1 MQRVVSGRYLSGI
14 GPRALALLPFLL
26 AAGVTAAQEVGWVV
40 TLTRGTVLQLVDGH
54 WDELANGDPISPGRA
69 IRTLQGGQ
77 ANLTGET
84 GQVHMGPN
92 TVVALVIENGTIAIQ
107 HYSGSM
113 VVAFQP
119 LHGAMIIHAPMATIT
134 TEGGIVVVDSTAGTD
149 AIHVTEGAAMVAL
162 ANGAAPFA
170 LRPGED
176 APMPGSTSPTPWI
189 APTAIDPVDTASAP
203 PTVSLVAPSTE
214 NVTVPAISGVGNPP
228 Q

>member
-1 MQRVVSGRYLSGI
+1 MQSVVSGRYISGI

-26 AAGVTAAQEVGWVV
+26 AAGATTAQEVGWVV
-40 TLTRGTVLQLVDGH
+40 SQTRGTVLQLVDGH
-54 WDELANGDPISPGRA
+54 WDELANGDAIGPGRA

-77 ANLTGET
+77 ANLTGEA

-92 TVVALVIENGTIAIQ
+92 TVIALVIENGAIAIQ

-113 VVAFQP
+113 VVAFLP

-134 TEGGIVVVDSTAGTD
+134 TEGGIVVVDSTAGAD

-162 ANGAAPFA
+162 ANGSAPFA

-176 APMPGSTSPTPWI
+176 APMASSTSPAPWT
-189 APTAIDPVDTASAP
+189 APAGIDPLDTASAP
-203 PTVSLVAPSTE
+203 PALSLVAPSAE
-214 NVTVPAISGVGNPP
+214 NVTAPAMSGVGNSP